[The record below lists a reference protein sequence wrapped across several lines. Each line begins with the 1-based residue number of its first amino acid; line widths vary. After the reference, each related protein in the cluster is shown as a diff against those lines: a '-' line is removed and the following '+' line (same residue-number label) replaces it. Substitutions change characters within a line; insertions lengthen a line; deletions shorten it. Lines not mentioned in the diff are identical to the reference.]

1 MSIRNLSIA
10 FLVTAFILTGCLN
23 DSQPDIYRPVQGVV
37 VDENGPVQGAEI
49 HIKNFYT
56 PDDVFAPQNVD
67 EGYEFS
73 FNSTSSGE
81 FNGNLYRYRADSLLS
96 NFYTAELD
104 SGEHTVTIPAELL
117 SNGIYVFEIVTP
129 GGDSP
134 YQLLFTSKS
143 DSLLNQSEPMTTTNA
158 DGEFFI
164 NPNMLAFGLDFL
176 TSDNSEFVVSDSLEF
191 NIVVDSVLVKTRKVR
206 VPPNQDNFFEISL
219 P

>member
-1 MSIRNLSIA
+1 
-10 FLVTAFILTGCLN
+10 VE
-23 DSQPDIYRPVQGVV
+23 GVV

-49 HIKNFYT
+49 HIQNFYT
-56 PDDVFAPQNVD
+56 PDDVFSPKNVD

-73 FNSTSSGE
+73 FNSSSSGE
-81 FNGNLYRYRADSLLS
+81 FKGNLYRYRADSLLS

-134 YQLLFTSKS
+134 YQLLFASKS
-143 DSLLNQSEPMTTTNA
+143 DSLLYRSEPMTRTNA

-164 NPNMLAFGLDFL
+164 NPNMLAFGSDFL
-176 TSDNSEFVVSDSLEF
+176 TSDNSEFVISDSLEF
-191 NIVVDSVLVKTRKVR
+191 NIVVDSVLVKTQKVR